1 MKINKTFAQWLGLFL
16 LGTALIL
23 VFKIFDKIGAI
34 FGMVGSFLSILT
46 PFIVGFAIA
55 FLLYGPVNGI
65 ERLIRRCQWKWV
77 QKIARPTAVLVV
89 YLLAAGVLGL
99 IVYAAIPALIRAVG
113 DFIEL
118 SPTYYNNVM
127 SVLEKYT
134 AEGGLLEGFDIQG
147 KVQEIFANLQ
157 QYVTVDRVISYLGGL
172 MRFAS
177 SILEVVMAFIVSVYM
192 LLSREALTSA
202 LRAVCGLVCKPT
214 TMDTLSK
221 YLGKIAKIFYSY
233 FYSQAIDAV
242 VVGILA
248 TIGLLIARLPHAGV
262 LGMMLGL
269 LNMIPYFGAIIG
281 GAICVLVAL
290 LSGNFYGAL
299 FVTVYILV
307 MQQIDANIIQPR
319 IVGQTVGIRP
329 IYVLLGITIGGGLFG
344 FWGIFL
350 GVPMIAVVQMLLLEY
365 IRARK
370 VKDEPAEQK
379 E

>member
-1 MKINKTFAQWLGLFL
+1 MKINKNVAQWLGLFL

-34 FGMVGSFLSILT
+34 FGLLGAFLSILT

-65 ERLIRRCQWKWV
+65 ERLIRRCKWKWV
-77 QKIARPTAVLVV
+77 QKIARPTAVFLV
-89 YLLAAGVLGL
+89 YLLAAGVLSL

-113 DFIEL
+113 DFIES

-127 SVLEKYT
+127 AVLEKYT
-134 AEGGLLEGFDIQG
+134 AKGGLLEGFDLQG
-147 KVQEIFANLQ
+147 KVKELFATLQ
-157 QYVTVDRVISYLGGL
+157 QYVTVERVISYLGGL
-172 MRFAS
+172 VRFAS
-177 SILEVVMAFIVSVYM
+177 SLLQVVMAFIVSVYM
-192 LLSREALTSA
+192 LLSRESLVAALKS
-202 LRAVCGLVCKPT
+202 VCGLVWKPK
-214 TMDTLSK
+214 TMNALSR
-221 YLGKIAKIFYSY
+221 YLGKIAKIFYGY
-233 FYSQAIDAV
+233 FYSQAIDAL

-262 LGMMLGL
+262 LGMLLGI

-281 GAICVLVAL
+281 GVICVLVAL

-365 IRARK
+365 INARK
-370 VKDEPAEQK
+370 AKDEPAEQK

>member
-1 MKINKTFAQWLGLFL
+1 MKINKNLAQWLGLFL

-34 FGMVGSFLSILT
+34 FGLLGAFLSILT

-65 ERLIRRCQWKWV
+65 ERLIRRCKWKWV
-77 QKIARPTAVLVV
+77 QKIARPTAVFLV
-89 YLLAAGVLGL
+89 YLLAAGVLSL

-113 DFIEL
+113 DFIES

-127 SVLEKYT
+127 AVLEKYT
-134 AEGGLLEGFDIQG
+134 AKGGLLEGFDLQG
-147 KVQEIFANLQ
+147 KVKELFATLQ
-157 QYVTVDRVISYLGGL
+157 QYVTVERVISYLGGL
-172 MRFAS
+172 VRFAS
-177 SILEVVMAFIVSVYM
+177 SLLQVVMAFIVSVYM
-192 LLSREALTSA
+192 LLSRESLVAALKS
-202 LRAVCGLVCKPT
+202 VCGLVWKPK
-214 TMDTLSK
+214 TMNALSR
-221 YLGKIAKIFYSY
+221 YLGKIAKIFYGY
-233 FYSQAIDAV
+233 FYSQAIDAL

-262 LGMMLGL
+262 LGMLLGI

-281 GAICVLVAL
+281 GVICVLVAL

-365 IRARK
+365 INARK
-370 VKDEPAEQK
+370 AKDEPAEQK